1 MNFQCHGK
9 KTTFYAFILWAQIV
23 LLLTYALFSII
34 AIVLGRSILSKVQ
47 KMFVPGC
54 FPIHMDPRTSPS
66 EKNLKKID
74 TSYWSKQAEV
84 LLYDVV
90 YSNFSPIT

>member
-1 MNFQCHGK
+1 MLFASACFDFFSNGIVGW
-9 KTTFYAFILWAQIV
+9 FI
-23 LLLTYALFSII
+23 TYS
-34 AIVLGRSILSKVQ
+34 VLSKVQ

-54 FPIHMDPRTSPS
+54 FPIHMDSLTSPS
-66 EKNLKKID
+66 EKNSKKID

-90 YSNFSPIT
+90 YSDFSPIT